1 MANILIVDDEQLILD
16 MLRLWLEDAGHSVTD
31 ATDGNIALVK
41 MKETKIDILVSDLFM
56 PEKEGT
62 ELIME
67 VRNAYPETAIIAI
80 SGHQKGSVHLAT
92 AKKLGAD
99 HILSK
104 PFDQHEFLQ
113 TITNQLS

>member
-92 AKKLGAD
+92 A
-99 HILSK
+99 
-104 PFDQHEFLQ
+104 
-113 TITNQLS
+113 